1 MATRFKMRMYPS
13 RPNENPQTTKAGDT
27 TSLRA
32 LRRLVYYYGKVSQR
46 YDTKE
51 IIINDHPYIPQQ
63 H

>member
-1 MATRFKMRMYPS
+1 MYPS